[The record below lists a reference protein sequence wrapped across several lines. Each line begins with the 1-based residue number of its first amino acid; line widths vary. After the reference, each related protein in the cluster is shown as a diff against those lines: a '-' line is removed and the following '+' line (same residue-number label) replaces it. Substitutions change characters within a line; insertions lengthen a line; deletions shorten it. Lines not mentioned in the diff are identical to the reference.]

1 MDRRGCAGTVLL
13 GQATDEVIKQQ
24 LADLLGPKNSF
35 TPQLLQLFNRKV
47 KKARRPVAAS
57 VEEDEEED
65 EDFRQLDDEDEDDDD
80 DDLEEDAAPPGCD
93 MQLYENVLELRDIKL
108 ETEMKATALKKEFE
122 ELKKEQVKQTGLEK
136 VHAERVQQTQKDI
149 QKYQREK
156 QQRANQ
162 IRQIVPVTASQV

>member
-65 EDFRQLDDEDEDDDD
+65 EDFRQLG
-80 DDLEEDAAPPGCD
+80 EESMRRAA
-93 MQLYENVLELRDIKL
+93 Y
-108 ETEMKATALKKEFE
+108 
-122 ELKKEQVKQTGLEK
+122 
-136 VHAERVQQTQKDI
+136 
-149 QKYQREK
+149 Y
-156 QQRANQ
+156 
-162 IRQIVPVTASQV
+162 